1 MTSVRFQGKPFNI
14 IVIQV
19 YAEEFT
25 SAEEAEADRFC
36 EDLEDLLELTPEK
49 DVLLISGLEG
59 KSRKARDTWSQREV
73 WPWSTK

>member
-19 YAEEFT
+19 YAEEEFT
-25 SAEEAEADRFC
+25 SAEEAEADQFC
-36 EDLEDLLELTPEK
+36 KDLEDLELTAEK

-59 KSRKARDTWSQREV
+59 KSRKARDTWNHREV